1 MSLGTALRSHAG
13 IEFKADYETAVNFKT
28 LKSSLNCF
36 WKWEEGV
43 WMFGI

>member
-28 LKSSLNCF
+28 LR
-36 WKWEEGV
+36 V
-43 WMFGI
+43 P